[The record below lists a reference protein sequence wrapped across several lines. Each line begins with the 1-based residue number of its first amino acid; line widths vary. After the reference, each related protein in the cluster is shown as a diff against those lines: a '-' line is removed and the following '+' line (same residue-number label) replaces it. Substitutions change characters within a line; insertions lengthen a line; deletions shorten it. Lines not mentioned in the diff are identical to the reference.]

1 MNNFVNKLSPNGGL
15 ARTIWGTPD
24 TSKHEVSTMQ
34 GSGGTV
40 GAPGNLIEFLKGI
53 WSSSKISF
61 LFLSLSFPLFSFPL
75 NS

>member
-1 MNNFVNKLSPNGGL
+1 
-15 ARTIWGTPD
+15 
-24 TSKHEVSTMQ
+24 MQ